1 MVLCNKKLQ
10 FFTGEFV
17 SLLRGSFLVGKF
29 YLTEVLSY
37 NGGKVASF
45 YQGNFRN
52 F

>member
-1 MVLCNKKLQ
+1 MTKGSS
-10 FFTGEFV
+10 FFTGGFV

-29 YLTEVLSY
+29 YLIEVLSY
-37 NGGKVASF
+37 NSGKVASF